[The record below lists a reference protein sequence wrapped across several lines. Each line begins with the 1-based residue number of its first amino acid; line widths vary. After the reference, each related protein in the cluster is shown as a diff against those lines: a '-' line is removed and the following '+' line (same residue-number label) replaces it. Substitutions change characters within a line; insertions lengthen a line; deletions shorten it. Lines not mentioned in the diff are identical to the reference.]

1 MRGLPAEERK
11 NLILDQ
17 AQRLFVE
24 RGFAATTV
32 EDILNRAGIAKG
44 TLYHHFSGKE
54 DIMRQL
60 IARTTNVMR
69 QKAEA
74 AASSDAHPLEKFA
87 EIVASARVQGEEA
100 EMIEQLHHVENT
112 DFHVLT
118 MTRAIV
124 ALAPLLASAVQEGV
138 DQGVFSTPDPVGD
151 CRIILTAGFMLPDH
165 GLFPEWDAGEQLVQV
180 VTAAERLLGCEP
192 GAIAASMH
200 ATSVNRTQVNTTAEK
215 G

>member
-87 EIVASARVQGEEA
+87 EIVASARVQGEGA
-100 EMIEQLHHVENT
+100 EMIENT

-200 ATSVNRTQVNTTAEK
+200 ATSVNRTQANTIAEK

>member
-112 DFHVLT
+112 AFHVLT

-124 ALAPLLASAVQEGV
+124 ALAP
-138 DQGVFSTPDPVGD
+138 
-151 CRIILTAGFMLPDH
+151 
-165 GLFPEWDAGEQLVQV
+165 
-180 VTAAERLLGCEP
+180 
-192 GAIAASMH
+192 
-200 ATSVNRTQVNTTAEK
+200 
-215 G
+215 

>member
-1 MRGLPAEERK
+1 
-11 NLILDQ
+11 
-17 AQRLFVE
+17 
-24 RGFAATTV
+24 
-32 EDILNRAGIAKG
+32 
-44 TLYHHFSGKE
+44 
-54 DIMRQL
+54 
-60 IARTTNVMR
+60 
-69 QKAEA
+69 
-74 AASSDAHPLEKFA
+74 
-87 EIVASARVQGEEA
+87 
-100 EMIEQLHHVENT
+100 MIEQLHHVENT

-151 CRIILTAGFMLPDH
+151 CRIILTAGFMLPDQ
-165 GLFPEWDAGEQLVQV
+165 GLFPEWDAGEQLIQV

-200 ATSVNRTQVNTTAEK
+200 ATAEK

>member
-60 IARTTNVMR
+60 IARTTMSCVKKPR
-69 QKAEA
+69 QQH
-74 AASSDAHPLEKFA
+74 HPMP
-87 EIVASARVQGEEA
+87 I
-100 EMIEQLHHVENT
+100 
-112 DFHVLT
+112 
-118 MTRAIV
+118 
-124 ALAPLLASAVQEGV
+124 PLKN
-138 DQGVFSTPDPVGD
+138 
-151 CRIILTAGFMLPDH
+151 
-165 GLFPEWDAGEQLVQV
+165 
-180 VTAAERLLGCEP
+180 LLK
-192 GAIAASMH
+192 S
-200 ATSVNRTQVNTTAEK
+200 
-215 G
+215 

>member
-151 CRIILTAGFMLPDH
+151 CRIILTVGFMLPDH

-200 ATSVNRTQVNTTAEK
+200 ATSVNRTQANTIAEK

>member
-1 MRGLPAEERK
+1 M
-11 NLILDQ
+11 
-17 AQRLFVE
+17 
-24 RGFAATTV
+24 
-32 EDILNRAGIAKG
+32 NRAGIAKG

-151 CRIILTAGFMLPDH
+151 CRIILTAGFMLPDQ
-165 GLFPEWDAGEQLVQV
+165 GLFPEWDAGEQLIQV

-200 ATSVNRTQVNTTAEK
+200 ATSVNRTQANTTAEK